1 MAAILV
7 SYADMKELGLNK
19 EAKSI
24 AAQLNPME
32 TAFYIKQVYD
42 LWVSEG
48 AQAKRKWVLYA
59 AAIHGDEAVVTEIYA
74 QLQYWAQHLRGAMAA
89 EAVKALALSDVPTA
103 LLLVD
108 QISRKFKYRPV
119 KLAASKA
126 LDYAAEQF
134 EISREELEDRIV
146 PDLGFNEQMERVFD
160 YGTRQFKVILT
171 SSLSLEVYDEKG
183 KKLKN
188 MPAPAKTIF
197 QSSPRRQ
204 MMHGNS

>member
-1 MAAILV
+1 
-7 SYADMKELGLNK
+7 MKELGLNK

-146 PDLGFNEQMERVFD
+146 PDL
-160 YGTRQFKVILT
+160 L
-171 SSLSLEVYDEKG
+171 
-183 KKLKN
+183 
-188 MPAPAKTIF
+188 P
-197 QSSPRRQ
+197 QSSPRP
-204 MMHGNS
+204 HL